1 MRKAMALSAARIPSA
16 RRHPLPLRPE
26 QVGRPV
32 VALAGATFHA
42 GGDDGVADRLRRVRA
57 GHVVVVRPSCSTKV
71 VEITASL
78 EGSLERVSDT
88 LLMRDLAIR
97 RLVNH

>member
-1 MRKAMALSAARIPSA
+1 MMASRTGCDAYV
-16 RRHPLPLRPE
+16 
-26 QVGRPV
+26 QV
-32 VALAGATFHA
+32 T
-42 GGDDGVADRLRRVRA
+42 
-57 GHVVVVRPSCSTKV
+57 VVVVRPSCSTKV

-78 EGSLERVSDT
+78 EASLERVSDT